1 MVVYHLGSQKELLVN
16 MNMILLRFVAGC
28 HGDRFASRSGPL
40 HEIGAGKFH
49 HDGGLSN
56 GALEGADVD

>member
-1 MVVYHLGSQKELLVN
+1 

-40 HEIGAGKFH
+40 HEIRAGKFH